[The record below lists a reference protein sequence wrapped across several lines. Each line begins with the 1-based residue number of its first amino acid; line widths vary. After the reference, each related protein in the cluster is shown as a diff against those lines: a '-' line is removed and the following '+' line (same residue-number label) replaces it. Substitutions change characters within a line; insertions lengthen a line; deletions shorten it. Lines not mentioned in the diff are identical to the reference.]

1 MFLIH
6 IISNKTAFWSLSP
19 FHVVIPFFLAP
30 PFFWNCEDTDS
41 IFSTHMMLMKYI
53 FLAKYLSFLCM
64 DNSVPGLGI
73 FPKHQEANQKGLILE
88 APISLYLRYNLGTK
102 ALCYFFSATGKL
114 GQWKGRPSA
123 PISLSVQAEVSQE
136 AASQK
141 EIMHSFSHCRA
152 AYWETWDSKQA
163 MEASF

>member
-6 IISNKTAFWSLSP
+6 IISNKTGFWSLSP

-53 FLAKYLSFLCM
+53 FLAKYLSFPCM

-102 ALCYFFSATGKL
+102 ALCYFFSATGKT
-114 GQWKGRPSA
+114 GSVKGEA
-123 PISLSVQAEVSQE
+123 QCTNLSVSPSRSESRGSITKGNNAL
-136 AASQK
+136 
-141 EIMHSFSHCRA
+141 FL
-152 AYWETWDSKQA
+152 TL
-163 MEASF
+163 